1 MGEVRTANY
10 STWQEAFV
18 DVKAH
23 AKSNTK
29 QIAEIKDTLRSI
41 DDKLDKNGEITHM
54 IKTVVVDNGLVASIK
69 KQALDIATIKTD
81 FTNYQIH
88 RMESCPVAHQ
98 AKENRNWTVT
108 LIKLA
113 FAAVGVISTVLVILD
128 YAKGLR

>member
-1 MGEVRTANY
+1 MGSEVISHY

-18 DVKAH
+18 DAKAH

-29 QIAEIKDTLRSI
+29 QIAEIKDALRSI

-54 IKTVVVDNGLVASIK
+54 IKTVVVDNGLCAAIKRQAS
-69 KQALDIATIKTD
+69 DISTIKTD
-81 FTNYQIH
+81 FANYQIH
-88 RMESCPVAHQ
+88 RMESCPVTHQ

-128 YAKGLR
+128 YAKK